1 MRERRREHG
10 PLGAAATTS
19 ADATSTVA
27 ATTTFCAVA
36 FAGGCTTALTI
47 LTSCVTESEKGITI
61 DNEAAYFFQFVHA
74 RLNSTG
80 R

>member
-1 MRERRREHG
+1 MVRLALPP
-10 PLGAAATTS
+10 PLAPTPLPP
-19 ADATSTVA
+19 VA
-27 ATTTFCAVA
+27 ATTTFCAAA